1 MKTPKEPAVAF
12 IEQLSDAILAISD
25 EKMTKMGEH
34 VKRNVVEIS
43 MAALQ
48 LASSGSIYKYINK
61 EYALEAIHFTG
72 DLFIAQVVC
81 MEDDGGHSF
90 GAGGTPHE
98 AIMFA
103 LADNLTPEPILKPRA
118 VGLN

>member
-12 IEQLSDAILAISD
+12 IEQLSDAIFAISD

-43 MAALQ
+43 IAAFQ
-48 LASSGSIYKYINK
+48 LASAGAVHKYFDK

-81 MEDDGGHSF
+81 MEDDGSHSF
-90 GAGGTPHE
+90 GGGGTPHE

-103 LADNLTPEPILKPRA
+103 LADNLTPEPIDKPKN
-118 VGLN
+118 VHLN